1 MPIRFRCTYC
11 NRLLGI
17 ATRKAGTQTR
27 CPHCG
32 YEITVPVPNEDE
44 GKTERMNLSDVEALL
59 GREVTEVSMAAAAP
73 RPVAAPVEAAP
84 PRAPAAEE
92 PLSLPPEPAP
102 PPPKPRPVPPPL
114 PKAVPKSEPKLEPK
128 PKPAPKPHDPDD
140 PPLFEADVDELLG
153 EAKKERDDERER
165 PPATSGMDAMSLSE
179 PPRQITM
186 SAQKA
191 MLMLVGVVALLA
203 LAFAAGMY
211 LAPK

>member
-59 GREVTEVSMAAAAP
+59 GREVTEVSMAAVAP
-73 RPVAAPVEAAP
+73 RPVAAPVEAAA
-84 PRAPAAEE
+84 PRAEE
-92 PLSLPPEPAP
+92 PLSLPPATAPAP
-102 PPPKPRPVPPPL
+102 PPTPAPPPKPRPVPPPI
-114 PKAVPKSEPKLEPK
+114 PKAAPKPEPK
-128 PKPAPKPHDPDD
+128 PEPKPIDPDD

-153 EAKKERDDERER
+153 EPKKALEDERDR

-191 MLMLVGVVALLA
+191 ILILAGVVALLA